1 MKYIVTTAIDYTND
15 VIHLGHAYQ
24 KVLADSYARFLRQ
37 TKGPENVLFVTGTDE
52 FGQKVEK
59 EAKSK
64 NIETKEFVD
73 EISKKD
79 QNEQDS
85 LLVSYDRFIRTTDLD
100 HQNTAQEFFK
110 KSFDNGFIYEG
121 EFNGKYCEGCEE
133 YKTDKNLVEGKCPL
147 HPNKD
152 IIITT
157 EKNYFFKWSYF
168 RDYLKKHFDSNP
180 EFVKPKSK
188 FNEMY
193 AMIDEIEDIPVTRRK
208 ENLTWGIECPID
220 SSHVIYVWFDA
231 LINYYTF
238 GKDIWNN
245 EDTNVTHFLGK
256 DNAKFHALLWPAML
270 KSVDLKNPDTVYV
283 NSFLSINGQKIS
295 KSLGNII
302 RPTDLVSKY
311 GVDAIRYYLL
321 KFGPIVDDSDFSDNH
336 LIDIYN
342 GELAN
347 GLGNTI
353 SRVFALAKKNEV
365 KFEKPNTLSIAF
377 SNEFENFRPDRYI
390 ESIFEKVSEINK
402 DINMKEPWKMENK
415 EELKKLI
422 ESYLIELY
430 LITINLKPIIP
441 GSCEKILFSFE
452 DNFSVTNFFPRITTE
467 Q

>member
-1 MKYIVTTAIDYTND
+1 MKYIITTAIDYTND

-64 NIETKEFVD
+64 NIETKQFVD

-100 HQNTAQEFFK
+100 HQKTAQEFFK

-133 YKTDKNLVEGKCPL
+133 YKTDKNLIDGKCPL

-168 RDYLKKHFDSNP
+168 RNFLKKHFDTNP

-270 KSVDLKNPDTVYV
+270 KSIDLKNPDTIYV

-302 RPTDLVSKY
+302 RPTDLVNKY

-321 KFGPIVDDSDFSDNH
+321 KFGPIVDDADFSDSH

-353 SRVFALAKKNEV
+353 SRVFALAKKNEI
-365 KFEKPNTLSIAF
+365 KFEKPNTLSMGF

-390 ESIFEKVSEINK
+390 ENIFEKISEINK
-402 DINMKEPWKMENK
+402 DINIKEPWKMENE

-441 GSCEKILFSFE
+441 GSCEKILTSFE

-467 Q
+467 

>member
-238 GKDIWNN
+238 GKDIWNS

-365 KFEKPNTLSIAF
+365 KFEKPNTLNIAF

-441 GSCEKILFSFE
+441 GSCEKILISFE